1 MTGVVTDIKNISLQ
15 ELPIYIV
22 IAVMMCFLVLEL
34 TSQSFLVPILFLFS
48 IGVAILYN
56 LGSNIFLGEISYLSL
71 IHI

>member
-34 TSQSFLVPILFLFS
+34 TSQSFLVPILFLF
-48 IGVAILYN
+48 
-56 LGSNIFLGEISYLSL
+56 
-71 IHI
+71 